1 MPCMEVTG
9 IFREDRSLAW
19 VFGWNGSS
27 VSSKDKLDVSS
38 AKSSGAPDRSRAGAA
53 SVIFRWGAALVM
65 SRFGTAAVM
74 FREETA
80 PVMFRLG
87 AVPVMLKLGAG
98 LGRDQG
104 TREGRGGSQAAPS
117 GRRNQRNSQE
127 EGQDILPV
135 AQGSALCSRGG
146 GPHRGRHPREG
157 ATLQHPP
164 AGGGHRHRAVSG
176 G

>member
-19 VFGWNGSS
+19 VFGWNGSR

-87 AVPVMLKLGAG
+87 AVPVMLRFGAAPVILRLGAVPVRFKLGAAPVMLSPVLRAPG
-98 LGRDQG
+98 VSRPCTAVELNPVLSLVP
-104 TREGRGGSQAAPS
+104 GSTKLACK
-117 GRRNQRNSQE
+117 E
-127 EGQDILPV
+127 
-135 AQGSALCSRGG
+135 
-146 GPHRGRHPREG
+146 
-157 ATLQHPP
+157 
-164 AGGGHRHRAVSG
+164 VS
-176 G
+176 

>member
-19 VFGWNGSS
+19 VFGWNGSK

-53 SVIFRWGAALVM
+53 SVIFRWGAALVI

-80 PVMFRLG
+80 PVILRLG
-87 AVPVMLKLGAG
+87 AAPVRFKLGAAPVMLSPVLRAPGVSRPCTAVELNPVLSLVPGSTKLACK
-98 LGRDQG
+98 
-104 TREGRGGSQAAPS
+104 E
-117 GRRNQRNSQE
+117 
-127 EGQDILPV
+127 
-135 AQGSALCSRGG
+135 
-146 GPHRGRHPREG
+146 
-157 ATLQHPP
+157 
-164 AGGGHRHRAVSG
+164 VS
-176 G
+176 

>member
-19 VFGWNGSS
+19 VFGWNGSR

-38 AKSSGAPDRSRAGAA
+38 AKSSGSPDRSRAGAA

-87 AVPVMLKLGAG
+87 AVPVMLKLGAAPVKLK
-98 LGRDQG
+98 LG
-104 TREGRGGSQAAPS
+104 AAPVMFRF
-117 GRRNQRNSQE
+117 GAAPV
-127 EGQDILPV
+127 ILRFGAAPV
-135 AQGSALCSRGG
+135 RFKVGAAPVMLSPVLRAPGVSNPCTAVELNPVLSLVPGSTKLACK
-146 GPHRGRHPREG
+146 E
-157 ATLQHPP
+157 
-164 AGGGHRHRAVSG
+164 VS
-176 G
+176 

>member
-9 IFREDRSLAW
+9 IFREDSSLAW

-38 AKSSGAPDRSRAGAA
+38 AKSSGAPERSRAGAA
-53 SVIFRWGAALVM
+53 SVVFRWGAALVM

-87 AVPVMLKLGAG
+87 TVPVMLKLGAAPVKLK
-98 LGRDQG
+98 LG
-104 TREGRGGSQAAPS
+104 AAPVILRFGAAPVRFKLGAAPVMLS
-117 GRRNQRNSQE
+117 PVQRAPGVSNPFTAVE
-127 EGQDILPV
+127 LNPV
-135 AQGSALCSRGG
+135 LSLVPGSTKLACK
-146 GPHRGRHPREG
+146 E
-157 ATLQHPP
+157 
-164 AGGGHRHRAVSG
+164 VS
-176 G
+176 

>member
-19 VFGWNGSS
+19 VFGWNGSK

-80 PVMFRLG
+80 PVIFRLG
-87 AVPVMLKLGAG
+87 AVPVMLKLGAAPVKLK
-98 LGRDQG
+98 LG
-104 TREGRGGSQAAPS
+104 AAPVMLS
-117 GRRNQRNSQE
+117 
-127 EGQDILPV
+127 PV
-135 AQGSALCSRGG
+135 LRAPGVSRPRTAVELNPVLSLVPGSTKLACK
-146 GPHRGRHPREG
+146 E
-157 ATLQHPP
+157 
-164 AGGGHRHRAVSG
+164 VS
-176 G
+176 